1 MLFFVLFFFFQALFS
16 LVSLD
21 LMLFCSGA
29 LLLALSA
36 VACCVVFL
44 IIEFWLVSEIILV
57 S

>member
-1 MLFFVLFFFFQALFS
+1 MLFFVLFFLFQALFS